1 MTRTLLGSGHNSSDI
16 DADRYGD
23 VRAAVGTAVGFV
35 DERTAV
41 GVTNVDASGVD
52 VRDSAP
58 GDAEITGD
66 EEGT

>member
-1 MTRTLLGSGHNSSDI
+1 MLI
-16 DADRYGD
+16 DM
-23 VRAAVGTAVGFV
+23 RAVVGTAVGFV

-41 GVTNVDASGVD
+41 GVTNVDTSGVD